1 MYYHE
6 SIDSKSKVFPVKV
19 ILHDRAANVPKHWH
33 RSLEISY
40 TYRGSIPDF
49 TIAGKH
55 FSTHPGTVLV
65 INSNEIHSVF
75 FPKTK
80 KQEDNL
86 ALTLIFPYPFLM
98 KIIPNYRYRRYE
110 IPDKEL
116 LTTNNRQNL
125 TELESALKNFF
136 EFASHKT
143 SPLDELDE
151 TSQIFQILY
160 LLTKNFSSIVK
171 TPNDLTTANKPFERL
186 DEIIMF
192 IQEHSKEALTVAK
205 IADHFNLSTSYFS
218 RNFKY
223 YMGNSVIE
231 YLNLVRL
238 HEAYQLLTNTKKS
251 ILVISGQVGFPN
263 EKAFVRIFK
272 RIYKAAPTDYRQ
284 RLDAKNRINRP
295 D

>member
-6 SIDSKSKVFPVKV
+6 SIDSKSKIFPVKI
-19 ILHDRAANVPKHWH
+19 ILHDKAVNVPKHWH

-40 TYRGSIPDF
+40 TYQGSIPDF

-55 FSTHPGTVLV
+55 YSTRPGTILV
-65 INSNEIHSVF
+65 VNSNEIHSVF

-80 KQEDNL
+80 KRQDSL
-86 ALTLIFPYPFLM
+86 ALSLIFPYPFLM
-98 KIIPNYRYRRYE
+98 KIVPNYRYRRYE

-116 LTTNNRQNL
+116 LTANNQQNL
-125 TELESALKNFF
+125 AELEGILKKFF
-136 EFASHKT
+136 QFASHQT
-143 SPLDELDE
+143 NSLDEISK
-151 TSQIFQILY
+151 TSQILQILY
-160 LLTKNFSSIVK
+160 LLTKNFSSIVT
-171 TPNDLTTANKPFERL
+171 TPNDLATTDKPFERL

-192 IQEHSKEALTVAK
+192 IQEHAKEALTVTK

-251 ILVISGQVGFPN
+251 ILVISTQVGFPN
-263 EKAFVRIFK
+263 EKAFTRTFK
-272 RIYKAAPTDYRQ
+272 RIYKVTPTDYRK
-284 RLDAKNRINRP
+284 RLSGKNRTNIL
-295 D
+295 